1 MKHRTLQILWPA
13 FLVAAVMEVLL
24 FSIVDPV
31 EIRWF
36 GRLIGW
42 SPVAICSVAFLVLW
56 LLVASAGALTV
67 LLRLTAE
74 ELDPPKGSPPRF

>member
-1 MKHRTLQILWPA
+1 VKHRILQILWPA
-13 FLVAAVMEVLL
+13 FLVAAVMEILL
-24 FSIVDPV
+24 FSTVDPV

-42 SPVAICSVAFLVLW
+42 
-56 LLVASAGALTV
+56 LTV
-67 LLRLTAE
+67 LLRLTAD

>member
-1 MKHRTLQILWPA
+1 VNHRTLQILWPA

-24 FSIVDPV
+24 FAIVDPV